1 MHKSLKP
8 FCDMV
13 DLICKFNSLTKKTN
27 NIFYTK
33 TVITNNGYI
42 QNIVNIIYIKDF
54 FFWQEFGLEVKG
66 CSPLPV

>member
-13 DLICKFNSLTKKTN
+13 EFICKFDSSTKKTN

-42 QNIVNIIYIKDF
+42 QYTSKIVNII
-54 FFWQEFGLEVKG
+54 
-66 CSPLPV
+66 